1 LLTSLK
7 ITQLEKVAYYFL
19 KVILLAVV
27 YFVAGQVSF
36 YLAGDLGINPT
47 IIFVSGGIGVAVAI
61 LLGRKLW
68 LGVFIGQLVLSL
80 SLDNL
85 PLVSLSMAII
95 SALMMV
101 LAYQFFL
108 RYSLNKKLSGLR
120 DVVGMFLIV
129 FVVVEPINAVLNNLV
144 FWVFYDIRGLE
155 FLNRTV
161 IWWFGNSIGTLLLA
175 SAILL
180 AVASYKKILT
190 LNFLM
195 FVFGFF
201 VLSYLVFLV
210 LSIQSTSAAL
220 VLTLPFFVYVLFKK
234 GLAETMV
241 LLVILSYLSFYFNQ
255 LGAGL
260 FLETNYQHSLDL
272 KFYILFLTLLILVVG
287 TLLVERNDALK
298 KIANFS
304 LNDRLTG
311 LPNQHLLNQILSF
324 AIARVK
330 RNNKT
335 CAVCRLDVDDFKI
348 INESLGYH
356 AGDEILKIVSSRINS
371 CIRELDSLVKMDDGQ
386 FILVLPDMN
395 TASEVEELLI
405 RVVMSM
411 EEKIVLDNGLD
422 LNVSLSIGVALFP
435 NDSFSAD
442 DLLEVT
448 HKTVEYA
455 KLNGGN
461 NIIFYDKIV

>member
-1 LLTSLK
+1 
-7 ITQLEKVAYYFL
+7 
-19 KVILLAVV
+19 
-27 YFVAGQVSF
+27 
-36 YLAGDLGINPT
+36 LGT
-47 IIFVSGGIGVAVAI
+47 
-61 LLGRKLW
+61 
-68 LGVFIGQLVLSL
+68 
-80 SLDNL
+80 
-85 PLVSLSMAII
+85 
-95 SALMMV
+95 
-101 LAYQFFL
+101 
-108 RYSLNKKLSGLR
+108 
-120 DVVGMFLIV
+120 
-129 FVVVEPINAVLNNLV
+129 
-144 FWVFYDIRGLE
+144 
-155 FLNRTV
+155 
-161 IWWFGNSIGTLLLA
+161 
-175 SAILL
+175 
-180 AVASYKKILT
+180 
-190 LNFLM
+190 
-195 FVFGFF
+195 
-201 VLSYLVFLV
+201 
-210 LSIQSTSAAL
+210 
-220 VLTLPFFVYVLFKK
+220 
-234 GLAETMV
+234 
-241 LLVILSYLSFYFNQ
+241 
-255 LGAGL
+255 GL